1 MSKAIEARTYEE
13 ALAWLRDHGFDVTE
27 APGTNG
33 RVFLRKYN
41 VSAAIQK
48 TPEDGVK
55 IFAYPGY
62 LIGSEISKL
71 VNRGYQQFLKNS
83 KTEVPATADHLKA
96 LQSFA
101 EELKVALGLPS
112 LYNESL
118 GTVSDSYHYDR
129 LKDDDKAPVDRPKR
143 PWEVAG
149 KAVGLKPWLP
159 RRAARKSLGSI
170 APKSS
175 RSFSCSCETGALW
188 FARSG
193 GLHAQSVRPLLLLS
207 SFRSF
212 SVMPLRSVLRAQARQ
227 PAMARKAPSSMCCAC
242 SRRRGTGT
250 IWKASW
256 RATGILRS

>member
-1 MSKAIEARTYEE
+1 MVKPIEARTYEE
-13 ALAWLRDHGFDVTE
+13 ALAWLRDHGFDVTD

-48 TPEDGVK
+48 TPEDTVK

-96 LQSFA
+96 LHSFA

-118 GTVSDSYHYDR
+118 GTVSESYHYDR
-129 LKDDDKAPVDRPKR
+129 IEDRDKAAADRPKR
-143 PWEVAG
+143 PWETAG
-149 KAVGLKPWLP
+149 KEAAVAAKKG
-159 RRAARKSLGSI
+159 RA
-170 APKSS
+170 
-175 RSFSCSCETGALW
+175 
-188 FARSG
+188 
-193 GLHAQSVRPLLLLS
+193 
-207 SFRSF
+207 
-212 SVMPLRSVLRAQARQ
+212 
-227 PAMARKAPSSMCCAC
+227 
-242 SRRRGTGT
+242 
-250 IWKASW
+250 
-256 RATGILRS
+256 